1 MEGREERWRSQQSR
15 LMKEICGG
23 VEERKLFDRERC
35 VHRIPWK
42 EQGDAS
48 VSPQIRVTNRG
59 RVQPP
64 LFVGNNCFARR
75 SGGNVVP
82 SIRIYIYPSFVSFSP
97 LPLVCITS
105 APSVRVVLPFLSL
118 SLFLIAR
125 PSVRNSLSRK
135 KFLTFPSRRF

>member
-82 SIRIYIYPSFVSFSP
+82 SIRIYIYIPPLFRFLHYRSFVLLLRLFCSRCASFS
-97 LPLVCITS
+97 
-105 APSVRVVLPFLSL
+105 LSL

-125 PSVRNSLSRK
+125 PSVVPLS
-135 KFLTFPSRRF
+135 

>member
-42 EQGDAS
+42 EQKDAS

-82 SIRIYIYPSFVSFSP
+82 SIRIYIYISLLCFVFS
-97 LPLVCITS
+97 IT
-105 APSVRVVLPFLSL
+105 ARLYYFCACSVRVVLPFLSL

-125 PSVRNSLSRK
+125 PSVVPLS
-135 KFLTFPSRRF
+135 

>member
-82 SIRIYIYPSFVSFSP
+82 SVRIYIYIPPLFRFLHYRSFVLLLRLFCSRCASF
-97 LPLVCITS
+97 
-105 APSVRVVLPFLSL
+105 SL
-118 SLFLIAR
+118 SLPLFNCSTIRR
-125 PSVRNSLSRK
+125 PSLVRNS
-135 KFLTFPSRRF
+135 

>member
-105 APSVRVVLPFLSL
+105 APVLFALCFLFSL
-118 SLFLIAR
+118 SLPLFNCSTIRR
-125 PSVRNSLSRK
+125 PSLVRNS
-135 KFLTFPSRRF
+135 